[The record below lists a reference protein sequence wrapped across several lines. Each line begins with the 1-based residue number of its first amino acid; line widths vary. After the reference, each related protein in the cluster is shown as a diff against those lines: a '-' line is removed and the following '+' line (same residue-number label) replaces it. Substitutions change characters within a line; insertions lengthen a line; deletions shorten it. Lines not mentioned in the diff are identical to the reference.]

1 MEKGTRKAQ
10 ILGGRMMQNVS
21 EHGIYPVSVP
31 WVPVVFACQ
40 FGLGKDGEVLT
51 SWCSVQLDQILVFF
65 VFHSSA
71 LARATL
77 HFKDNLNAFSCRG
90 VFLVSVRRT

>member
-1 MEKGTRKAQ
+1 
-10 ILGGRMMQNVS
+10 MQNVS

-40 FGLGKDGEVLT
+40 FGLGKDGEEEVLT

-65 VFHSSA
+65 FIQVHLHVQLF
-71 LARATL
+71 TL
-77 HFKDNLNAFSCRG
+77 K
-90 VFLVSVRRT
+90 TI